1 VSRRKST
8 GQELAKGP
16 PEQKQQTNVYT
27 MMLIISFAAICVA
40 CMLLWAELRAYA
52 PYPWWKTEGV
62 SPAGTSQLLPTQLPT
77 TGAPA
82 VAEWDVWS
90 SRVA

>member
-8 GQELAKGP
+8 GQVLAKGP
-16 PEQKQQTNVYT
+16 PEQKQQANVYT

-40 CMLLWAELRAYA
+40 CGLLWAELQQYA

-62 SPAGTSQLLPTQLPT
+62 SPAGTSQLLPTHLPT
-77 TGAPA
+77 LESPA
-82 VAEWDVWS
+82 VAVGEVRS

>member
-27 MMLIISFAAICVA
+27 VMLIISFAAICVA
-40 CMLLWAELRAYA
+40 CVLLWAELQVYG
-52 PYPWWKTEGV
+52 PFPWWKTDGV
-62 SPAGTSQLLPTQLPT
+62 SPAGTSQVVPPDLPTLKS
-77 TGAPA
+77 PA
-82 VAEWDVWS
+82 VAARDIWS
-90 SRVA
+90 SRMA